1 MKQKSHKLLSLLLT
15 VALMLS
21 MAPTALAAHEHEW
34 SDWTITKAA
43 TCTQDGQRA
52 RRCNAPGCSVGTETE
67 TIKATGHKWGATVPV
82 KAATCTSTGT
92 GTQTCSVCK
101 TTKEVTLGKLDHK
114 YEVVS
119 SATID
124 GFTYTTKAATC
135 SKDGMQVKKCS
146 VCGDVVT
153 ETIKATG
160 SHKPTAGTVKNN
172 GNGTHTFTC
181 SECGEK
187 KTLSHTYSNGVCTVC
202 GAADPNAKDTV
213 SLNYSRYDF
222 NSLTETLRLSATVT
236 PSGRT
241 VTWSSSNTSVATVN
255 SAGVV
260 TPVARGTAT
269 ITAATANGGRA
280 TCTVNVLPT
289 TSTVLFPNA
298 SSVNVNVG
306 EWASVSAS
314 TNRSDGYQVRWSVP
328 TSSGARVSNNR
339 STWDYSTTSTITT
352 STSALVYVY
361 GSTACD
367 TTLTATLL
375 DNRGNQIGT
384 SAYIPVHVG
393 RTSTILSAYPSTS
406 VTTYSNGWSDA
417 IYVTTPTTAYDDYL
431 VEWATTGSVQ
441 VATSSST
448 SSLGTRTSTY
458 MDGRTSG
465 RVYVYAT
472 GSGTLT
478 ATLRRTSSSTV
489 VDSITIY
496 VNTSSRGFTLSK
508 NPNSST
514 VSLGYYNG
522 DYYWDDY
529 YYDRYYYN
537 YRDFSV
543 SPYLNGSPIYSSSY
557 DIYYTWTV
565 NGTTVQSES
574 KSSTASSYRLY
585 ASNSALYR
593 NSRGN
598 TLTCSVSVYPRNAST
613 TTANRLYYNS
623 ASWTVYTDYYYDD
636 GYTVSATVYDTNS
649 GYSFNERD
657 DRGNSSIISQ
667 MESKLSS
674 SESISY
680 VRFSDVTDTYGDLSA
695 TTSRDYYYSGSRGS
709 YDLRDVT
716 FTPDRVGRT
725 GTATFSCT
733 VYGTRGNNYSCSIR
747 ISVVSGDSTSSG
759 DIKYSARAGAS
770 VDFSASDFRSWWRD
784 SYSRGDLD
792 YVRFSTPSN
801 GSLYIDYDRSS
812 SKTVGST
819 NCYYSPS
826 SSQTGINDLTFVP
839 SSSSTRSASVRFTAY
854 GTTSS
859 SSSST
864 TSMSGTVTITYSGA
878 DVATITYTTTGTKSV
893 NLSASDFTGRY
904 RDVMGASAPSNT
916 TIRFRSVPSSG
927 TLAIGSTN
935 LTSSN
940 ISSYNFSTSTSG
952 SNRISDVK
960 YTPRSNS
967 SYTETVNYDC
977 YTGST
982 LRFSGTITFKN
993 TAENTVTTNVAIS
1006 YSSTGGNV
1014 AFNAADFIV
1023 GKGSAMAGSNYV
1035 VFGAPSSG
1043 SLYVGSTPL
1052 ASGTKVS
1059 YVAASGMQLLGSV
1072 SYHPAAG
1079 FSGTATVPFTA
1090 YNSNGTQAA
1099 TGTVNIQVTQ
1109 QSSNTN
1115 NRTSF
1120 ADVRSTD
1127 WFYNDVTTLAQAN
1140 IVNGRNDGLFHPAD
1154 AVNYGE
1160 ALKLIL
1166 LAAGYPQQTEGTG
1179 AAWAQNYLN
1188 LAVAQGLL
1196 PGSASNYTLSAPMNR
1211 TTIAVVAA
1219 KALKLTPVTNEASP
1233 YADAVD
1239 AEGYVLALTKAGI
1252 IQGDSSSGKQMWNGS
1267 DNLTRAQ
1274 ISRIVYNVYKYRNV
1288 APGGTGSTSGTVDTS
1303 KPSWLN

>member
-15 VALMLS
+15 FALMLS
-21 MAPTALAAHEHEW
+21 MAPTALAAGTDHTHAYG
-34 SDWTITKAA
+34 SWT
-43 TCTQDGQRA
+43 
-52 RRCNAPGCSVGTETE
+52 
-67 TIKATGHKWGATVPV
+67 
-82 KAATCTSTGT
+82 
-92 GTQTCSVCK
+92 
-101 TTKEVTLGKLDHK
+101 TTKQPT
-114 YEVVS
+114 
-119 SATID
+119 
-124 GFTYTTKAATC
+124 FTEQ
-135 SKDGMQVKKCS
+135 GMQKR
-146 VCGDVVT
+146 
-153 ETIKATG
+153 A
-160 SHKPTAGTVKNN
+160 
-172 GNGTHTFTC
+172 
-181 SECGEK
+181 
-187 KTLSHTYSNGVCTVC
+187 CTVC
-202 GAADPNAKDTV
+202 GVEQTEQIQALGHNYGDPIVTVAATCLQKGTKISTCSRCGDSKSEDVPPLGHSYTYTDDKNGTTHTATCNRSGCTAGTSGHSITEAHDFGTNSAKCSKCGAANPNIKETITLDRSAATISVSGTVQLRATV
-213 SLNYSRYDF
+213 SPAG
-222 NSLTETLRLSATVT
+222 TA
-236 PSGRT
+236 
-241 VTWSSSNTSVATVN
+241 VTWSSSNASVASVSN
-255 SAGVV
+255 GLVKGLSA
-260 TPVARGTAT
+260 GTAT
-269 ITAATANGGRA
+269 ITASTPSGVTA
-280 TCTVNVLPT
+280 TCVVTVTAASNVLIPDT
-289 TSTVLFPNA
+289 
-298 SSVNVNVG
+298 SSVNISVG
-306 EWASVSAS
+306 EWASVYAS
-314 TNRSDGYQVRWSVP
+314 TTQAGTYRVRWSVP
-328 TSSGARVSNNR
+328 SSSGALVSDSRYGNK
-339 STWDYSTTSTITT
+339 DYSATTYISSTTRA
-352 STSALVYVY
+352 SVYVY
-361 GSTACD
+361 GSAACD
-367 TTLTATLL
+367 TTLTATLI
-375 DNRGNQIGT
+375 DDRGNQIGT
-384 SAYIPVHVG
+384 PAYIPVHIS
-393 RTSTILSAYPSTS
+393 RASSILSAYPSTS
-406 VTTYSNGWSDA
+406 ITTSSNGWSSSS
-417 IYVTTPTTAYDDYL
+417 IYVTAPTSTCDRDNGCL
-431 VEWATTGSVQ
+431 VEWTTTGNVQ
-441 VATSSST
+441 VATAANTSYLGSSA
-448 SSLGTRTSTY
+448 RTY
-458 MDGRTSG
+458 MEGQTSG
-465 RVYVYAT
+465 GVYVYAT

-478 ATLRRTSSSTV
+478 ATLHSSSSSSSAT

-508 NPNSST
+508 SPSSST
-514 VSLGYYNG
+514 VSLGYYGG

-529 YYDRYYYN
+529 YWNDYYYDRYYYG

-543 SPYLNGSPIYSSSY
+543 TPYLNGTSIYSNSNY
-557 DIYYTWTV
+557 DIYYTWTL
-565 NGTTVQSES
+565 NGTTVQRQSN
-574 KSSTASSYRLY
+574 SSSASGYRLS

-593 NSRGN
+593 NSRNN
-598 TLTCSVSVYPRNAST
+598 TLTCSVIVYPRGT
-613 TTANRLYYNS
+613 TSSSLYSSS
-623 ASWTVYTDYYYDD
+623 ASWTVYTDYYYDSA
-636 GYTVSATVYDTNS
+636 TVSATVFDTNS
-649 GYSFNERD
+649 GYSFDQRD
-657 DRGNSSIISQ
+657 DKGNASIISQ
-667 MESKLSS
+667 MSDKLGSR
-674 SESISY
+674 ESIDY
-680 VRFSDVTDTYGDLSA
+680 VRFSSVTDTYGNLSA
-695 TTSRDYYYSGSRGS
+695 STSRDYYYSSTRGS

-716 FTPDRVGRT
+716 FTPARVGRT
-725 GTATFSCT
+725 GTASFGCTIYGTYGTVYSCT
-733 VYGTRGNNYSCSIR
+733 IR
-747 ISVVSGDSTSSG
+747 ITVTNGTTSSG
-759 DIKYSARAGAS
+759 DIKYTARAGAS
-770 VDFSASDFRSWWRD
+770 VNFSASDFRSWWRD

-801 GSLYIDYDRSS
+801 GSLYIDYDRSN

-927 TLAIGSTN
+927 TLAIGSTS

-940 ISSYNFSTSTSG
+940 ISSYNFSTSSSG

-960 YTPRSNS
+960 YTPKSNS

-993 TAENTVTTNVAIS
+993 TAENTVTTNVAVS

-1079 FSGTATVPFTA
+1079 FNGTATVPFTA
-1090 YNSNGTQAA
+1090 YNANGTQAA
-1099 TGTVNIQVTQ
+1099 SGTVSIRVTQ
-1109 QSSNTN
+1109 QTNSNTN

-1166 LAAGYPQQTEGTG
+1166 LAAGYQQQTEGTG

-1252 IQGDSSSGKQMWNGS
+1252 VQGDASSGKQMWNGS

-1288 APGGTGSTSGTVDTS
+1288 APGGTGSTGGTVDTS
-1303 KPSWLN
+1303 KPGWLN

>member
-15 VALMLS
+15 FALMLS
-21 MAPTALAAHEHEW
+21 MAPTALAAGTDHTHAYG
-34 SDWTITKAA
+34 SWTTTKQP
-43 TCTQDGQRA
+43 TCTEQ
-52 RRCNAPGCSVGTETE
+52 
-67 TIKATGHKWGATVPV
+67 
-82 KAATCTSTGT
+82 
-92 GTQTCSVCK
+92 
-101 TTKEVTLGKLDHK
+101 
-114 YEVVS
+114 
-119 SATID
+119 
-124 GFTYTTKAATC
+124 
-135 SKDGMQVKKCS
+135 GMQKR
-146 VCGDVVT
+146 
-153 ETIKATG
+153 A
-160 SHKPTAGTVKNN
+160 
-172 GNGTHTFTC
+172 
-181 SECGEK
+181 
-187 KTLSHTYSNGVCTVC
+187 CTVC
-202 GAADPNAKDTV
+202 GVEQTEQIQALGHNYGDPIVTVATTCLQKGTKISRCSRCGDRKSEDVPPLGHSYTYTDDKNGTTHTATCNRSGCTAGTSGHSITEAHDFGTNSAKCSKCGAANPNIKETITLDRSAATISVSGTVQLRATV
-213 SLNYSRYDF
+213 SPAG
-222 NSLTETLRLSATVT
+222 TA
-236 PSGRT
+236 
-241 VTWSSSNTSVATVN
+241 VTWSSSNASVASVSN
-255 SAGVV
+255 GLVKGLSA
-260 TPVARGTAT
+260 GTAT
-269 ITAATANGGRA
+269 ITASTPSGVTA
-280 TCTVNVLPT
+280 TCVVTVTAASNVLIPDT
-289 TSTVLFPNA
+289 
-298 SSVNVNVG
+298 SSVNISVG
-306 EWASVSAS
+306 EWASVYAS
-314 TNRSDGYQVRWSVP
+314 TTQAGTYRVRWSVP
-328 TSSGARVSNNR
+328 SSSGALVSDSRYGNK
-339 STWDYSTTSTITT
+339 DYSATTYISSTTRA
-352 STSALVYVY
+352 SVYVY
-361 GSTACD
+361 GSAACD
-367 TTLTATLL
+367 TTLTATLI
-375 DNRGNQIGT
+375 DDRGNQIGT
-384 SAYIPVHVG
+384 PAYIPVHIS
-393 RTSTILSAYPSTS
+393 R
-406 VTTYSNGWSDA
+406 
-417 IYVTTPTTAYDDYL
+417 
-431 VEWATTGSVQ
+431 
-441 VATSSST
+441 
-448 SSLGTRTSTY
+448 
-458 MDGRTSG
+458 
-465 RVYVYAT
+465 
-472 GSGTLT
+472 
-478 ATLRRTSSSTV
+478 
-489 VDSITIY
+489 

-508 NPNSST
+508 SPSSST
-514 VSLGYYNG
+514 VSLGYYGG

-529 YYDRYYYN
+529 YWNDYYYDRYYYG

-543 SPYLNGSPIYSSSY
+543 TPYLNGTSIYSNSNY
-557 DIYYTWTV
+557 DIYYTWTL
-565 NGTTVQSES
+565 NGTTVQRQSN
-574 KSSTASSYRLY
+574 SSSASGYRLS

-593 NSRGN
+593 NSRNN
-598 TLTCSVSVYPRNAST
+598 TLTCSVIVYPRGT
-613 TTANRLYYNS
+613 TSSSLYSSS
-623 ASWTVYTDYYYDD
+623 ASWTVYTDYYYDSA
-636 GYTVSATVYDTNS
+636 TVSATVFDTNS
-649 GYSFNERD
+649 GYSFDQRD
-657 DRGNSSIISQ
+657 DKGNASIISQ
-667 MESKLSS
+667 MSDKLGSR
-674 SESISY
+674 ESIDY
-680 VRFSDVTDTYGDLSA
+680 VRFSSVTDTYGNLSA
-695 TTSRDYYYSGSRGS
+695 STSRDYYYSSTRGS

-716 FTPDRVGRT
+716 FTPARVGRT
-725 GTATFSCT
+725 GTASFGCTIYGTYGTVYSCT
-733 VYGTRGNNYSCSIR
+733 IR
-747 ISVVSGDSTSSG
+747 ITVTNGTTSSG
-759 DIKYSARAGAS
+759 DIKYTARAGAS
-770 VDFSASDFRSWWRD
+770 VNFSASDFRSWWRD

-801 GSLYIDYDRSS
+801 GSLYIDYDRSN

-927 TLAIGSTN
+927 TLAIGSTS

-940 ISSYNFSTSTSG
+940 ISSYNFSTSSSG

-960 YTPRSNS
+960 YTPKSNS

-993 TAENTVTTNVAIS
+993 TAENTVTTNVAVS

-1079 FSGTATVPFTA
+1079 FNGTATVPFTA
-1090 YNSNGTQAA
+1090 YNANGTQAA
-1099 TGTVNIQVTQ
+1099 SGTVSIRVTQ
-1109 QSSNTN
+1109 QTNSNTN

-1166 LAAGYPQQTEGTG
+1166 LAAGYQQQTEGTG

-1252 IQGDSSSGKQMWNGS
+1252 VQGDASSGKQMWNGS

-1288 APGGTGSTSGTVDTS
+1288 APGGTGSTGGTVDTS
-1303 KPSWLN
+1303 KPGWLN